1 MNKWG
6 KKGLL
11 AFFVAMVILQLYV
24 PISMLFSLETILK
37 KGEIYKLIMNPIDPN
52 DPFRG
57 KYLILN
63 FNPSVLAVNNELFDY
78 QESAYV
84 QFKLNPEGFHEVASI
99 SKEEPSS
106 TSAYLAVNV
115 QYQNGDTV
123 FFNYP
128 FDRFYVEEFKAQNAE
143 TYYFESLAD
152 TSMNCYASVAIY
164 NGKAV
169 VKDVYV
175 NETPLL
181 KLIQP

>member
-6 KKGLL
+6 RKGLL
-11 AFFVAMVILQLYV
+11 AFFVSMVVIQLYV
-24 PISMLFSLETILK
+24 PVSMLFSLETILK

-63 FNPSVLAVNNELFDY
+63 FNPSVLANNQELFDY
-78 QESAYV
+78 QELAYI
-84 QFKLNPEGFHEVASI
+84 QFNLNSEGFHEAAVI
-99 SKEEPSS
+99 SKEIPPNNLS
-106 TSAYLAVNV
+106 YLEVNV
-115 QYQNGDTV
+115 EYQNGDTV
-123 FFNYP
+123 FFTYP
-128 FDRFYVEEFKAQNAE
+128 FDRFYVEEFKAKTAE

-152 TSMNCYASVAIY
+152 TSKKCYASVAVY
-164 NGKAV
+164 KGKAV
-169 VKDVYV
+169 VKDVYI

>member
-6 KKGLL
+6 KKGLILLFVVML
-11 AFFVAMVILQLYV
+11 ALQLYV
-24 PISMLFSLETILK
+24 PISMIFSLETIVK
-37 KGEIYKLIMNPIDPN
+37 KGGDYKLLMTPIDPN

-63 FNPSVLAVNNELFDY
+63 FNPSTLALAKELFDY
-78 QESAYV
+78 DELAYV
-84 QFKLNPEGFHEVASI
+84 QFVENAAGFHEAALI
-99 SKEEPSS
+99 SKEIPQN
-106 TSAYLAVNV
+106 TSQYLEVKV

-128 FDRFYVEEFKAQNAE
+128 FDRFYVDEFKAKDAE

-152 TSMNCYASVAIY
+152 TSTNCYANVAIY

-169 VKDVYV
+169 VKDVYI